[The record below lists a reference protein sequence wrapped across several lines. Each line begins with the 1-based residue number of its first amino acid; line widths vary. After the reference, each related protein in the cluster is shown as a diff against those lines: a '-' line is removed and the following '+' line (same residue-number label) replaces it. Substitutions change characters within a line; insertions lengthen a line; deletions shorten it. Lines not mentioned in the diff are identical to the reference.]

1 MGGSRP
7 RRAPVRDWGQKFVA
21 VVLAGALF
29 VFVAVISGITP
40 DGLLEGAWAGTDD
53 HPTNWL
59 DTALH
64 P

>member
-7 RRAPVRDWGQKFVA
+7 RRALVRDWGQKFVA

-29 VFVAVISGITP
+29 VAVISGITR